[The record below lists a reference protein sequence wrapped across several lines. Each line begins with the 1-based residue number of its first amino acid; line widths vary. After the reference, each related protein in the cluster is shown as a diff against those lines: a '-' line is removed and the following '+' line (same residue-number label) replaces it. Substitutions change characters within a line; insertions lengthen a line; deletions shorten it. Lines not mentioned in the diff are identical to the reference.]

1 MTAFLIAALLLA
13 AGTLLLVL
21 RPLLLRAGTAA
32 APSQRQVNVAAYREQ
47 LERLDED
54 VAHGV
59 LAPADEAV
67 ARAELQRRALDETRH
82 DGGVAASKSPRR
94 TAWGI
99 ALVLPLAAVTL
110 YLLLGNPGSL
120 RSGSPMH
127 QVAGEEVAR
136 MVAKLAERLEREPG
150 D

>member
-21 RPLLLRAGTAA
+21 RPLLRAGTAA

-59 LAPADEAV
+59 LAPADEAA

-94 TAWGI
+94 TAWRI

-120 RSGSPMH
+120 RSGSPM
-127 QVAGEEVAR
+127 
-136 MVAKLAERLEREPG
+136 
-150 D
+150 